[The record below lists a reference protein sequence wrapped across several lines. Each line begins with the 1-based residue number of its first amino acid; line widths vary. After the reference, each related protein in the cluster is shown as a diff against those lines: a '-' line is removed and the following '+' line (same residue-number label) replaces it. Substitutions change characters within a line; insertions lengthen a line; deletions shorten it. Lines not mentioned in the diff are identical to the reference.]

1 MWETRHGLGLRENCL
16 ESQAPQHRGRGTAS
30 RGTASSDTEPG
41 HSTRSFSERLILKAF
56 PKHRSL
62 PVTDKMWLVVHSWD
76 DGHPTTW
83 PDTKADLPHTAN
95 PGSSFTPTLGGP
107 TQLSCLWSRP
117 FWLLPAPLRPWPTPG
132 QSPGP
137 SRSRPGPGVPLPPQH
152 TECVQLN
159 PRSPNVPSACPPK
172 HDCLE
177 S

>member
-30 RGTASSDTEPG
+30 RGTASSGTEPG

-159 PRSPNVPSACPPK
+159 PRSPNVPSACPLK